1 VLLNVKAFAMGM
13 VPAAA
18 KTTTASADTFCPT
31 NVKQRETQMNTEL
44 MQMDLLD
51 ESLTPVW
58 ISLFLSVE
66 IPDAAVDHGY
76 ADGNHRFCVVG
87 DEFAYEV
94 SLEQSVLT
102 KMDAEELMYALELVV
117 DRILAGA
124 GPRRIT
130 VRGPA
135 RYHAHAA

>member
-1 VLLNVKAFAMGM
+1 M

-18 KTTTASADTFCPT
+18 QATTASADTFCPT
-31 NVKQRETQMNTEL
+31 NVKQRETQMTTEL

-66 IPDAAVDHGY
+66 IPDAEVDHAY
-76 ADGNHRFCVVG
+76 ADGNHRFCVTG
-87 DEFAYEV
+87 HGFAYEV

-102 KMDAEELMYALELVV
+102 KMDADELMYALELVV
-117 DRILAGA
+117 DRMLSGA

-135 RYHAHAA
+135 RYHANAA